1 MKYKRGDVVMV
12 AGVLEG
18 TVITVREG
26 WGEYG
31 VQFLDKH
38 IAVVLENDMELS
50 KRHIINEILK
60 VI

>member
-18 TVITVREG
+18 TVIAVREG
-26 WGEYG
+26 WSEYG